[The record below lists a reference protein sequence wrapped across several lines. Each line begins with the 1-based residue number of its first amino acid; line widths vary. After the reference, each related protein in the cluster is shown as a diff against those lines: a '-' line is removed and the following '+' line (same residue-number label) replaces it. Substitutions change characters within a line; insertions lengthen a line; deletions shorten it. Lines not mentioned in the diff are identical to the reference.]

1 MSGVCVR
8 VGPERCCSAEAGQ
21 RAAGLK
27 RRFAGSG
34 IARIGHA
41 GRVELFTEIWRRA
54 SSVQPAPPAA
64 LVVLV
69 AAAGFALV
77 ALPSIWPYTRML
89 VTITHEGSH
98 AAAALLTGRRLH
110 GIRLH
115 SDTSGLTLSSGR
127 PNGPGMILTLVA
139 GYLGP
144 ALAGLAAVGL
154 LIAGR
159 GLALLWLVVLVLALM
174 LLQIRNVHG
183 FAVVIG
189 CVVILIAVSWYLSAT
204 AQSTLAYLLTWTLL
218 IAAPKPV
225 LELIRQRRRGRE
237 RHSDADQL
245 ARLTRVPALV
255 WAAFFLVVNSTGL
268 IIGAGLLLPA
278 LIRLAHTAGSLVTA

>member
-1 MSGVCVR
+1 MAR
-8 VGPERCCSAEAGQ
+8 
-21 RAAGLK
+21 
-27 RRFAGSG
+27 SG
-34 IARIGHA
+34 IACISHA

-54 SSVQPAPPAA
+54 SSVQPAPPPA

-77 ALPSIWPYTRML
+77 TLPSIWPYTRML

-115 SDTSGLTLSSGR
+115 SDTSGLTVSSGR
-127 PNGPGMILTLVA
+127 PNGPGMIITLIA

-144 ALAGLAAVGL
+144 ALAGLAAAGL
-154 LIAGR
+154 LIAGH
-159 GLALLWLVVLVLALM
+159 GLALLWLVVIILALM

-189 CVVILIAVSWYLSAT
+189 CVGGPDRGQLVSPCHGPIDPGLPLNLDPADRSAEASPRADSPAPEGTRTTLRRRSAGPTYPRAGPAVGRLLPGGQLGRLDCRRWACCLAGADPAGAHRWRPRQWLSGPRDSQSAT
-204 AQSTLAYLLTWTLL
+204 TRKSQ
-218 IAAPKPV
+218 AAWP
-225 LELIRQRRRGRE
+225 
-237 RHSDADQL
+237 
-245 ARLTRVPALV
+245 
-255 WAAFFLVVNSTGL
+255 
-268 IIGAGLLLPA
+268 
-278 LIRLAHTAGSLVTA
+278 

>member
-1 MSGVCVR
+1 M
-8 VGPERCCSAEAGQ
+8 
-21 RAAGLK
+21 
-27 RRFAGSG
+27 
-34 IARIGHA
+34 
-41 GRVELFTEIWRRA
+41 
-54 SSVQPAPPAA
+54 
-64 LVVLV
+64 

-77 ALPSIWPYTRML
+77 TLPSIWPYTRML

-98 AAAALLTGRRLH
+98 AAAALLTRRRLH

-127 PNGPGMILTLVA
+127 PDGPGMILTLVA

-144 ALAGLAAVGL
+144 ALAGLAATGL

-159 GLALLWLVVLVLALM
+159 GLALLWLVVLVLGLM

-189 CVVILIAVSWYLSAT
+189 CVAVLIAVSWYLPAT
-204 AQSTLAYLLTWTLL
+204 VQSTLAYLLTWILL

-225 LELIRQRRRGRE
+225 LELIRQRRRGRG

-245 ARLTRVPALV
+245 ARLTRVPAAL
-255 WAAFFLVVNSTGL
+255 WTAFFLVVNSAGL

-278 LIRLAHTAGSLVTA
+278 LIQLVHSAGGLVSG

>member
-1 MSGVCVR
+1 MLGR
-8 VGPERCCSAEAGQ
+8 TR
-21 RAAGLK
+21 
-27 RRFAGSG
+27 
-34 IARIGHA
+34 HA
-41 GRVELFTEIWRRA
+41 GRVELFSEIWRRA
-54 SSVQPAPPAA
+54 SSVQPAPPPA
-64 LVVLV
+64 LAVLV

-77 ALPSIWPYTRML
+77 ALPSFWPYTRML

-154 LIAGR
+154 LLAGR
-159 GLALLWLVVLVLALM
+159 GLALLWLVVLVLGLM
-174 LLQIRNVHG
+174 LLQIRNLHG

-189 CVVILIAVSWYLSAT
+189 CVAVLTAVSWYFSAT
-204 AQSTLAYLLTWTLL
+204 AQSTLAYLLTWILL

-225 LELIRQRRRGRE
+225 VELIRQRRRGRE

-245 ARLTRVPALV
+245 ARLTRVPAPL
-255 WAAFFLVVNSTGL
+255 WAAFFLAVNSAGL
-268 IIGAGLLLPA
+268 IVGAGLLLPA
-278 LIRLAHTAGSLVTA
+278 LIRLAQSAGGLVSG

>member
-1 MSGVCVR
+1 MD
-8 VGPERCCSAEAGQ
+8 
-21 RAAGLK
+21 
-27 RRFAGSG
+27 
-34 IARIGHA
+34 
-41 GRVELFTEIWRRA
+41 LFTEIWRRA
-54 SSVQPAPPAA
+54 SSVQPTPPPA

-77 ALPSIWPYTRML
+77 ALPSTWPYTRML

-159 GLALLWLVVLVLALM
+159 GLALLWLLVVVLALM
-174 LLQIRNVHG
+174 LLQIRNFHG
-183 FAVVIG
+183 FAVLLA
-189 CVVILIAVSWYLSAT
+189 CVAVLIAVSWYLSAT
-204 AQSTLAYLLTWTLL
+204 AQSTLAYLLTWILL
-218 IAAPKPV
+218 LAAPKPV
-225 LELIRQRRRGRE
+225 VELIRQRTRARA

-245 ARLTRVPALV
+245 ARLTRVPAPL
-255 WAAFFLVVNSTGL
+255 WAGFFLVVNSAGL
-268 IIGAGLLLPA
+268 IIGATLLLPA
-278 LIRLAHTAGSLVTA
+278 LIPLVQSAGSLISG

>member
-1 MSGVCVR
+1 M
-8 VGPERCCSAEAGQ
+8 
-21 RAAGLK
+21 
-27 RRFAGSG
+27 
-34 IARIGHA
+34 
-41 GRVELFTEIWRRA
+41 
-54 SSVQPAPPAA
+54 
-64 LVVLV
+64 

-77 ALPSIWPYTRML
+77 TLPSIWPYTRML

-98 AAAALLTGRRLH
+98 AAAALLTRRRLH

-127 PNGPGMILTLVA
+127 PDGPGMILTLVA

-144 ALAGLAAVGL
+144 ALAGLAATGL

-159 GLALLWLVVLVLALM
+159 GLALLWLVVLVLGLM

-189 CVVILIAVSWYLSAT
+189 CVAVLIAVSWYLPAT
-204 AQSTLAYLLTWTLL
+204 AQSTLAYLLTWILL

-225 LELIRQRRRGRE
+225 LELIRQRRRGRG

-245 ARLTRVPALV
+245 ARLTRVPAAL
-255 WAAFFLVVNSTGL
+255 WTAFFLVVNSAGL

-278 LIRLAHTAGSLVTA
+278 LIQLVHSAGGLVSG

>member
-1 MSGVCVR
+1 
-8 VGPERCCSAEAGQ
+8 
-21 RAAGLK
+21 
-27 RRFAGSG
+27 
-34 IARIGHA
+34 
-41 GRVELFTEIWRRA
+41 LFTEIWRRA
-54 SSVQPAPPAA
+54 SSVQPTPPPA

-69 AAAGFALV
+69 AAAGLALV
-77 ALPSIWPYTRML
+77 ALPSTWPYTRML

-144 ALAGLAAVGL
+144 ALVGLAAVGL

-159 GLALLWLVVLVLALM
+159 GLALLWLLVVVLALM
-174 LLQIRNVHG
+174 LLQIRNFHG

-189 CVVILIAVSWYLSAT
+189 CVAVLIAVSWYLSAT
-204 AQSTLAYLLTWTLL
+204 AQSTLAYLLTWILL

-225 LELIRQRRRGRE
+225 VELIRQRTRGRP

-245 ARLTRVPALV
+245 ARLTRVPAPL
-255 WAAFFLVVNSTGL
+255 WAGFFLVVNSAGL
-268 IIGAGLLLPA
+268 IIGATLLLPA
-278 LIRLAHTAGSLVTA
+278 LIPLVQSATSLIGD

>member
-1 MSGVCVR
+1 
-8 VGPERCCSAEAGQ
+8 
-21 RAAGLK
+21 
-27 RRFAGSG
+27 
-34 IARIGHA
+34 
-41 GRVELFTEIWRRA
+41 
-54 SSVQPAPPAA
+54 
-64 LVVLV
+64 
-69 AAAGFALV
+69 
-77 ALPSIWPYTRML
+77 LPSIWPYTRML

-154 LIAGR
+154 LLAGR
-159 GLALLWLVVLVLALM
+159 GLALLWLVVLVLGLM
-174 LLQIRNVHG
+174 LLQIRNLHG
-183 FAVVIG
+183 FAVVVG
-189 CVVILIAVSWYLSAT
+189 CVAVLIAVSWYFSAT
-204 AQSTLAYLLTWTLL
+204 AQSTLAYLLTWILL

-225 LELIRQRRRGRE
+225 VELIRQRRRGRE

-245 ARLTRVPALV
+245 ARLTRVPAPL
-255 WAAFFLVVNSTGL
+255 WAAFFLVVNSAGL
-268 IIGAGLLLPA
+268 ILGAGLLLPV
-278 LIRLAHTAGSLVTA
+278 LIRLAHSAGGLVSG

>member
-1 MSGVCVR
+1 M
-8 VGPERCCSAEAGQ
+8 
-21 RAAGLK
+21 
-27 RRFAGSG
+27 
-34 IARIGHA
+34 
-41 GRVELFTEIWRRA
+41 ELFTEIWRRA

>member
-1 MSGVCVR
+1 MLGGV
-8 VGPERCCSAEAGQ
+8 
-21 RAAGLK
+21 GL
-27 RRFAGSG
+27 FN
-34 IARIGHA
+34 
-41 GRVELFTEIWRRA
+41 EIWRRA
-54 SSVQPAPPAA
+54 GSVQPAPPPA

-115 SDTSGLTLSSGR
+115 SNTSGLTVSSGR
-127 PNGPGMILTLVA
+127 PSGPGMIITLIA

-154 LIAGR
+154 LLAGR
-159 GLALLWLVVLVLALM
+159 ALALLWLLVLVLALM
-174 LLQIRNVHG
+174 LLQIRNFYG
-183 FAVVIG
+183 FAVVVG
-189 CVVILIAVSWYLSAT
+189 CAAVLIAVSWYLPAT
-204 AQSTLAYLLTWTLL
+204 AQSTLAYLLTWILL
-218 IAAPKPV
+218 IAAPKPA
-225 LELIRQRRRGRE
+225 LELIRQRRWGRE

-245 ARLTRVPALV
+245 ARLTHVPAPL
-255 WAAFFLVVNSTGL
+255 WAASFLVVNSAGL
-268 IIGAGLLLPA
+268 IVGAGLLLPA
-278 LIRLAHTAGSLVTA
+278 LIRVVLTAGDLVG